1 MKQEL
6 KTLGSKLRAGNWV
19 ILTSRELWLLLGTIG
34 TLLAVGAF
42 FLFRYIEPPPP
53 KVVTIST
60 GAASGAYYQY
70 AQRYAEALK
79 KHGITLKILE
89 SKGSVEN
96 LARLQ
101 DPKQKVD
108 FAFVQTGIVGSE
120 EYPELEALA
129 SVAFEPL
136 WVLHKPTKKFER
148 LIDLKGKRINVGP
161 VGSGTNPVAL
171 EFLKANGIDATNST
185 LSNLPTRD
193 SAEALKTD
201 QVDAI
206 MLVSSSS
213 AEVIK
218 DALNDGMQIIEFDHA
233 DAYVRRF
240 PWMSK
245 VTLPKGATDFATNK
259 PARDLQLVA
268 ANANLVARAD
278 THRAIA
284 FLIMDIASEVHANP
298 GPLHDLRQFPNEK
311 SLQFVQSEESKR
323 FFKTGRPFLQK
334 YLPFWLANLLERLL
348 VSIVPILAIGIPLI
362 KLIPAF
368 IDYRERAAIL
378 QLYEEAFRL
387 EHNIDKNL
395 ELAKAPAILNDI
407 EHRLDQLRLGAAKHI
422 EFYNLKSHL
431 DLVRSRLQP
440 SVQAK

>member
-6 KTLGSKLRAGNWV
+6 KTLWSKLKAGNWV
-19 ILTSRELWLLLGTIG
+19 ILTSRELWLLLGTFG

-53 KVVTIST
+53 KEVSIST
-60 GAASGAYYQY
+60 GAAAGAYYQY

-79 KHGITLKILE
+79 KHGVTLKILE

-108 FAFVQTGIVGSE
+108 FAFVQTGVIGAE

-161 VGSGTNPVAL
+161 LGSGTNPVAL
-171 EFLKANGIDATNST
+171 AFLKANGIDSTNATF
-185 LSNLPTRD
+185 SNLQSKE
-193 SAEALKTD
+193 SAQALKAD

-206 MLVSSSS
+206 MLVSSPS

-218 DALNDGMQIIEFDHA
+218 TALNDGMQVLEFDHA

-245 VTLPKGATDFATNK
+245 VTLPKGATDFATNQ
-259 PARDLQLVA
+259 PSRDLQLVA

-311 SLQFVQSEESKR
+311 SLQFNQSEESKR

-334 YLPFWLANLLERLL
+334 YLPFWLANLIERLL
-348 VSIVPILAIGIPLI
+348 VSIVPILAIGIPLM

-378 QLYEEAFRL
+378 QLYEEAFQL
-387 EHNIDKNL
+387 EQKMDKNID
-395 ELAKAPAILNDI
+395 LAKAPALLNDI

-431 DLVRSRLQP
+431 DLIRSRLQP
-440 SVQAK
+440 ST